1 MIDIYIYKKL
11 SIEGWNLNGEF
22 FCIYVLLKEV
32 YFFLIPL

>member
-1 MIDIYIYKKL
+1 MIDIYIYKNSPLKV
-11 SIEGWNLNGEF
+11 EPNGEF